1 MDTDSFSHSVNNQK
15 KLHMSTQSSLERST
29 SPLREYNQNHEQT
42 QMNMT
47 NTEHTVAEKT
57 LNVKDLEQSRYPE
70 PTEID
75 KFIQN
80 AKQIQECINEAMT

>member
-1 MDTDSFSHSVNNQK
+1 
-15 KLHMSTQSSLERST
+15 
-29 SPLREYNQNHEQT
+29 
-42 QMNMT
+42 MNMT